1 MGRQC
6 MSGGV
11 TARPRT
17 GVLLGS
23 WPLGL
28 PASGSFYR
36 DLAVQ
41 VEGIG
46 YDLLFSGDHLFMYS
60 PNVEALSVLATY
72 AAVTERIELGT
83 GVLLPALRDPALTA
97 KQVAS
102 IDYLSGGR
110 MILGV
115 GVGGEIEQEWQAMEV
130 PIPERGPRT
139 DEYVALMQALWAPE
153 PVNFEGEFRTVRG
166 VVGTPSPVRP
176 GGIPIWVGGRSD
188 AALRRATLHD
198 GWCAY
203 VCSPRRIR
211 ESLARIDE
219 LMGGERPLEFRTS
232 LVLFVVTDDDAV
244 RARTTAEEVLG
255 TRYRQDF
262 EPFLAAVGAV
272 GDDDYVAER
281 VAEFRAAGVDDIL
294 LCPQVPAEQVPDQ
307 VARLAE
313 VLGIVG

>member
-1 MGRQC
+1 
-6 MSGGV
+6 
-11 TARPRT
+11 
-17 GVLLGS
+17 
-23 WPLGL
+23 L

-36 DLAVQ
+36 DRAVQ

-244 RARTTAEEVLG
+244 VEPDVVTVDEPEDDTVVVAVELTVDETVVVAVVEPVELMELVAEADADVVAVVEPVDVCEVVAELVAVVWSHPRKLPL
-255 TRYRQDF
+255 RYR
-262 EPFLAAVGAV
+262 L
-272 GDDDYVAER
+272 
-281 VAEFRAAGVDDIL
+281 I
-294 LCPQVPAEQVPDQ
+294 
-307 VARLAE
+307 ARFIRST
-313 VLGIVG
+313 VS